1 MAAAG
6 GLRGRGGLG
15 IVRAVSRP
23 NILLLESIHA
33 TAHEEFARHGV
44 AVHTAPG
51 ALSEAQLVKALR
63 ELPQDGPLLLGIRS
77 KTQVTP
83 AVLDATPALL
93 AVGAFCIGTDQIALA
108 AARERGLAVF
118 NAPFSNTRSV
128 AELVLGEIIMLS
140 RQVFA
145 RSQAC
150 HRGLWHKSA
159 DGSHEVR
166 GKTLGIVGYGH
177 IGSQLSV
184 LAEALGMQ
192 VRYHDILPK
201 MALGNAQPSGSLHE
215 LLGTADFV
223 SLHVPDT
230 ELTRGMFGAAELAV
244 MKPGA
249 YLINASRGMVVDLV
263 ALRDALERG
272 RLAGAAVDVFPS
284 EPAKA
289 GDVFDSPLRGLD
301 TVILTPHIG
310 GSTQEAQANIGRE
323 VASSLSA
330 YLGSGSTTGCV
341 TLPNVD
347 AAPVRGGAR
356 ILNVHRNVPGVLS
369 AVNQLLAD
377 SQVNITGQS
386 LATVESIGLLH
397 VDVPLRPDDPK
408 THQLGAA
415 IAALATSLRTRVI

>member
-1 MAAAG
+1 MDEGCGAAG
-6 GLRGRGGLG
+6 AWG
-15 IVRAVSRP
+15 IVRAVTRP

-44 AVHTAPG
+44 VVHTVPG
-51 ALSEAQLVKALR
+51 ALTEAQLVAALR
-63 ELPQDGPLLLGIRS
+63 GLPQEGPLLLGIRS
-77 KTQVTP
+77 KTRVTP
-83 AVLDATPALL
+83 AVLEATPQLL

-108 AARERGLAVF
+108 AARERGVAVF

-166 GKTLGIVGYGH
+166 GKTVGIVGYGH

-184 LAEALGMQ
+184 LAEALGMH
-192 VRYHDILPK
+192 VRYHDLLSKLP
-201 MALGNAQPSGSLHE
+201 LGNAQPCNSLHE
-215 LLGTADFV
+215 LLGLADFV
-223 SLHVPDT
+223 TLHVPDT
-230 ELTRGMFGAAELAV
+230 ELTRGMIGAAELAV
-244 MKPGA
+244 MRPGA
-249 YLINASRGMVVDLV
+249 CLINASRGMVVDLA
-263 ALRDALERG
+263 ALRDALETG
-272 RLAGAAVDVFPS
+272 RVGGAAIDVFPS
-284 EPAKA
+284 EPDKL
-289 GDVFDSPLRGLD
+289 GDVFESPLRGLD
-301 TVILTPHIG
+301 SVILTPHIG

-323 VASSLSA
+323 VATALAA
-330 YLGSGSTTGCV
+330 YLGTGSTTGCV
-341 TLPNVD
+341 TLPNID
-347 AAPVRGGAR
+347 AAPIRSGAR
-356 ILNVHRNVPGVLS
+356 IINVHRNVPGVLS

-397 VDVPLRPDDPK
+397 VDVPLQPDDPK
-408 THQLGAA
+408 THHLRAA
-415 IAALATSLRTRVI
+415 IAALSTSLRTRVV

>member
-1 MAAAG
+1 MSEWA

-51 ALSEAQLVKALR
+51 ALGEAQLVKALR
-63 ELPQDGPLLLGIRS
+63 ELPQDAPVLLGIRS

-145 RSQAC
+145 RSAAC

-201 MALGNAQPSGSLHE
+201 MALGNAQPAGSLHE
-215 LLGTADFV
+215 LLGLADFV
-223 SLHVPDT
+223 TLHVPDT

-244 MKPGA
+244 MKPGS
-249 YLINASRGMVVDLV
+249 YLINASRGMVVDLA

-301 TVILTPHIG
+301 SVILTPHIG

-330 YLGSGSTTGCV
+330 YLASGSTTGCV

-369 AVNQLLAD
+369 AVNQLLAE

-408 THQLGAA
+408 THSLGAA
-415 IAALATSLRTRVI
+415 IAALSTSLRTRVI

>member
-1 MAAAG
+1 M
-6 GLRGRGGLG
+6 
-15 IVRAVSRP
+15 RAVSSP

-44 AVHTAPG
+44 VVHTAPG
-51 ALSEAQLVKALR
+51 AMNEAQLVSALNA
-63 ELPQDGPLLLGIRS
+63 LPQGGPVMLGIRS

-83 AVLDATPALL
+83 AVFAAVPQLL
-93 AVGAFCIGTDQIALA
+93 AVGAFCIGTDQVALGE
-108 AARERGLAVF
+108 ARQRGVGVF

-145 RSQAC
+145 RSAAC

-192 VRYHDILPK
+192 VRYHDILAKLP
-201 MALGNAQPSGSLHE
+201 LGNAQPCNSLHG
-215 LLGTADFV
+215 LLGLADFV
-223 SLHVPDT
+223 TLHVPDT
-230 ELTRGMFGAAELAV
+230 ELTRGMFGAAEISV
-244 MKPGA
+244 MRPGS
-249 YLINASRGMVVDLV
+249 YLINASRGMVVDLA
-263 ALRDALERG
+263 ALRDGLERG

-284 EPAKA
+284 EPSKV
-289 GDVFDSPLRGLD
+289 GDVFDSPLRGLES
-301 TVILTPHIG
+301 VILTPHIG

-323 VASSLSA
+323 VATSLA
-330 YLGSGSTTGCV
+330 AHLTTGSTTGCV
-341 TLPNVD
+341 TLPNID
-347 AAPVRGGAR
+347 AAILRGGAR
-356 ILNVHRNVPGVLS
+356 ILNIHRNVPGVLS

-377 SQVNITGQS
+377 SGVNITGQS
-386 LATVESIGLLH
+386 LATIEAIGLLH

-408 THQLGAA
+408 IHQLGAA
-415 IAALATSLRTRVI
+415 IAALPTSLRTRVIGSR

>member
-1 MAAAG
+1 M
-6 GLRGRGGLG
+6 
-15 IVRAVSRP
+15 SSP

-44 AVHTAPG
+44 VVHTATG
-51 ALSEAQLVKALR
+51 AMNEKQLVAALQA
-63 ELPQDGPLLLGIRS
+63 LPQDGPVMLGIRS

-83 AVLDATPALL
+83 AVLEAVPQLL
-93 AVGAFCIGTDQIALA
+93 AIGAFCIGTDQIALA
-108 AARERGLAVF
+108 DARRRGVAVF

-145 RSQAC
+145 RSAAC

-192 VRYHDILPK
+192 VRYYDILSKLP
-201 MALGNAQPSGSLHE
+201 LGNAQPCNSLHE
-215 LLGTADFV
+215 LLGIADFV
-223 SLHVPDT
+223 TLHVPDT
-230 ELTRGMFGAAELAV
+230 ELTRGMFGAAEIAV
-244 MKPGA
+244 MRPGA
-249 YLINASRGMVVDLV
+249 YLINASRGMVVDLA
-263 ALRDALERG
+263 ALRDGLERG
-272 RLAGAAVDVFPS
+272 RLAGAAIDVFPS
-284 EPAKA
+284 EPAKV

-301 TVILTPHIG
+301 SVILTPHIG

-323 VASSLSA
+323 VATSLAA
-330 YLGSGSTTGCV
+330 YLTSGSTTGCV

-347 AAPVRGGAR
+347 AAYIRGGAR
-356 ILNVHRNVPGVLS
+356 ILNIHRNVPGVLS

-377 SQVNITGQS
+377 SGVNITGQS
-386 LATVESIGLLH
+386 LATIEAIGLLH

-408 THQLGAA
+408 AHQLGAA
-415 IAALATSLRTRVI
+415 IAALPTSLRTRVI

>member
-1 MAAAG
+1 MDEGCGAAG
-6 GLRGRGGLG
+6 AWG
-15 IVRAVSRP
+15 IVRAVTRP

-44 AVHTAPG
+44 VVHTVPG
-51 ALSEAQLVKALR
+51 ALTEAQLVAALR
-63 ELPQDGPLLLGIRS
+63 GLPQEGPLLLGIRS
-77 KTQVTP
+77 KTRVTP
-83 AVLDATPALL
+83 AVLEATPQLL

-108 AARERGLAVF
+108 AARERGVAVF

-166 GKTLGIVGYGH
+166 GKTVGIVGYGH

-184 LAEALGMQ
+184 LAEALGMH
-192 VRYHDILPK
+192 VRYHDLLSKLP
-201 MALGNAQPSGSLHE
+201 LGNAQPCNSLHE
-215 LLGTADFV
+215 LLGLADFV
-223 SLHVPDT
+223 TLHVPDT
-230 ELTRGMFGAAELAV
+230 ELTRGMIGAAELAV
-244 MKPGA
+244 MRPGA
-249 YLINASRGMVVDLV
+249 CLINASRGMVVDLA
-263 ALRDALERG
+263 ALRDALETG
-272 RLAGAAVDVFPS
+272 RVGGAAIDVFPS
-284 EPAKA
+284 EPDKL
-289 GDVFDSPLRGLD
+289 GDVFESPLRGLD
-301 TVILTPHIG
+301 SVILTPHIG

-323 VASSLSA
+323 VATALAA
-330 YLGSGSTTGCV
+330 YLGTGSTTGCV
-341 TLPNVD
+341 TLPNID
-347 AAPVRGGAR
+347 AAPIRSGAR
-356 ILNVHRNVPGVLS
+356 IINVHRNVPGVLS

-397 VDVPLRPDDPK
+397 VDVPLQPDDPK
-408 THQLGAA
+408 THHLRAA
-415 IAALATSLRTRVI
+415 IAALATSLRTRVV

>member
-1 MAAAG
+1 M
-6 GLRGRGGLG
+6 
-15 IVRAVSRP
+15 RAVSRP

-51 ALSEAQLVKALR
+51 AMTEANLVAALHA
-63 ELPQDGPLLLGIRS
+63 LPQDGPLLLGIRS
-77 KTQVTP
+77 KTQVTE
-83 AVLDATPALL
+83 AVLTAVPRLM
-93 AVGAFCIGTDQIALA
+93 AVGAFCIGTDQIALG
-108 AARERGLAVF
+108 AARERGVAVF

-192 VRYHDILPK
+192 VRYHDLLSKLP
-201 MALGNAQPSGSLHE
+201 LGNAQPCNSLHE
-215 LLGTADFV
+215 LLGLADFV

-230 ELTRGMFGAAELAV
+230 ELTRGMIGAAELAV
-244 MKPGA
+244 MRPGA
-249 YLINASRGMVVDLV
+249 YLINASRGMVVDLA

-272 RLAGAAVDVFPS
+272 RLGGAAVDVFPS
-284 EPAKA
+284 EPARV

-301 TVILTPHIG
+301 SVILTPHIG

-323 VASSLSA
+323 VATSLAA
-330 YLGSGSTTGCV
+330 YLLSGSTTGCV
-341 TLPNVD
+341 TLPCVD
-347 AAPVRGGAR
+347 AAPVRGGSR
-356 ILNVHRNVPGVLS
+356 ILNIHRNVPGVLS

-377 SQVNITGQS
+377 SEVNITGQS
-386 LATVESIGLLH
+386 LATVEAIGLLH
-397 VDVPLRPDDPK
+397 VDVPLGVDDPK
-408 THQLGAA
+408 AHQLAAA
-415 IAALATSLRTRVI
+415 IAALPTSLRTRLI

>member
-1 MAAAG
+1 M
-6 GLRGRGGLG
+6 G
-15 IVRAVSRP
+15 IVRAVSSP

-33 TAHEEFARHGV
+33 TAHDEFARHGV
-44 AVHTAPG
+44 VVHTVTG
-51 ALSEAQLVKALR
+51 AMNEKQLVAALR
-63 ELPQDGPLLLGIRS
+63 DLPQDAPLMLGIRS

-83 AVLDATPALL
+83 AVLEAVPKLL
-93 AVGAFCIGTDQIALA
+93 AIGAFCIGTDQIALSD
-108 AARERGLAVF
+108 ARRRGMGVF

-145 RSQAC
+145 RSSAC
-150 HRGLWHKSA
+150 HRGSWHKSA

-192 VRYHDILPK
+192 VRYHDILSKLP
-201 MALGNAQPSGSLHE
+201 LGNAQPCNSLHE
-215 LLGTADFV
+215 LLGMSDFV
-223 SLHVPDT
+223 TLHVPDT
-230 ELTRGMFGAAELAV
+230 ELTRGMFGAAEISV
-244 MKPGA
+244 MRPGA
-249 YLINASRGMVVDLV
+249 YLINASRGMVVDLA

-272 RLAGAAVDVFPS
+272 RLAGAAIDVFPS
-284 EPAKA
+284 EPAKV

-301 TVILTPHIG
+301 SVILTPHIG

-323 VASSLSA
+323 VATSLAS
-330 YLGSGSTTGCV
+330 YLTTGSTTGCV
-341 TLPNVD
+341 TLPNID
-347 AAPVRGGAR
+347 ATVIRAGAR
-356 ILNVHRNVPGVLS
+356 ILNIHRNVPGVLS

-386 LATVESIGLLH
+386 LATIEAIGLLH
-397 VDVPLRPDDPK
+397 VDVPLRHDDPK
-408 THQLGAA
+408 THQLAAA
-415 IAALATSLRTRVI
+415 IAALPTSLRTRVA

>member
-1 MAAAG
+1 M
-6 GLRGRGGLG
+6 G

-249 YLINASRGMVVDLV
+249 YLINASRGMVVDLA

>member
-1 MAAAG
+1 MTEPATDP
-6 GLRGRGGLG
+6 
-15 IVRAVSRP
+15 AV
-23 NILLLESIHA
+23 
-33 TAHEEFARHGV
+33 
-44 AVHTAPG
+44 
-51 ALSEAQLVKALR
+51 
-63 ELPQDGPLLLGIRS
+63 
-77 KTQVTP
+77 VTP
-83 AVLDATPALL
+83 AAD
-93 AVGAFCIGTDQIALA
+93 A
-108 AARERGLAVF
+108 AASPA
-118 NAPFSNTRSV
+118 
-128 AELVLGEIIMLS
+128 
-140 RQVFA
+140 
-145 RSQAC
+145 
-150 HRGLWHKSA
+150 
-159 DGSHEVR
+159 
-166 GKTLGIVGYGH
+166 
-177 IGSQLSV
+177 
-184 LAEALGMQ
+184 
-192 VRYHDILPK
+192 
-201 MALGNAQPSGSLHE
+201 
-215 LLGTADFV
+215 
-223 SLHVPDT
+223 
-230 ELTRGMFGAAELAV
+230 
-244 MKPGA
+244 
-249 YLINASRGMVVDLV
+249 ASRGLGATNVDRSPHKVGSVQGQRLTGTGIPGDRV
-263 ALRDALERG
+263 LTLERG

>member
-1 MAAAG
+1 M
-6 GLRGRGGLG
+6 
-15 IVRAVSRP
+15 VRAVSSP

-44 AVHTAPG
+44 VVHTAAG
-51 ALSEAQLVKALR
+51 ALNEAQLVAALQA
-63 ELPQDGPLLLGIRS
+63 LPQDGPVMLGIRS
-77 KTQVTP
+77 KTQVTAGVLA
-83 AVLDATPALL
+83 AVPQLL
-93 AVGAFCIGTDQIALA
+93 AVGAFCIGTDQVALGE
-108 AARERGLAVF
+108 ARQRGVGVF

-145 RSQAC
+145 RSAAC

-192 VRYHDILPK
+192 VRYHDILSKLP
-201 MALGNAQPSGSLHE
+201 LGNAQPCNSLHE
-215 LLGTADFV
+215 LLGLADFV
-223 SLHVPDT
+223 TLHVPDT
-230 ELTRGMFGAAELAV
+230 ELTRSMFGAAEISV
-244 MKPGA
+244 MRPGS
-249 YLINASRGMVVDLV
+249 YLINASRGMVVDLA
-263 ALRDALERG
+263 ALRDGLERG
-272 RLAGAAVDVFPS
+272 QLAGAAVDVFPS
-284 EPAKA
+284 EPSKV

-301 TVILTPHIG
+301 SVILTPHIG

-323 VASSLSA
+323 VATSLAA
-330 YLGSGSTTGCV
+330 YLTTGSTTGCV
-341 TLPNVD
+341 TLPNID
-347 AAPVRGGAR
+347 AATIRSGAR
-356 ILNVHRNVPGVLS
+356 ILNIHRNVPGVLS

-377 SQVNITGQS
+377 SGVNITGQS
-386 LATVESIGLLH
+386 LATSEAIGLLH

-408 THQLGAA
+408 IHQLGAA
-415 IAALATSLRTRVI
+415 IAALPTSLRTRVIGSR

>member
-1 MAAAG
+1 MSGCGAAVG
-6 GLRGRGGLG
+6 WGM
-15 IVRAVSRP
+15 VRAVPRP

-44 AVHTAPG
+44 VVHTATG
-51 ALSEAQLVKALR
+51 AMDEPQLVAALQA
-63 ELPQDGPLLLGIRS
+63 LPAGRPVLLGIRS
-77 KTQVTP
+77 KTRVTP
-83 AVLDATPALL
+83 AVLDAVPQLL
-93 AVGAFCIGTDQIALA
+93 AVGAFCIGTDQIALS
-108 AARERGLAVF
+108 AARERGIAVF

-184 LAEALGMQ
+184 IAEALGMH
-192 VRYHDILPK
+192 VRYHDVLAKLP
-201 MALGNAQPSGSLHE
+201 LGNAQPCGSLHE
-215 LLGTADFV
+215 LLGLSDFV
-223 SLHVPDT
+223 TLHVPDT
-230 ELTRGMFGAAELAV
+230 ELTRGMIGAAELAV
-244 MKPGA
+244 IRRGA
-249 YLINASRGMVVDLV
+249 YLINASRGMVVDLG
-263 ALRDALERG
+263 ALREALAREQV
-272 RLAGAAVDVFPS
+272 AGAAIDVFPS
-284 EPAKA
+284 EPAKV

-301 TVILTPHIG
+301 SVILTPHIG

-323 VASSLSA
+323 VAISLAA
-330 YLGSGSTTGCV
+330 YLTTGSTTGCV
-341 TLPNVD
+341 TLPNID
-347 AAPVRGGAR
+347 AAPLRSGAR

-369 AVNQLLAD
+369 AINQLLAD

-386 LATVESIGLLH
+386 LATMEAIGLLH
-397 VDVPLRPDDPK
+397 VDVPLRPTDPEIS
-408 THQLGAA
+408 QLSAA
-415 IAALATSLRTRVI
+415 IAALPTSLRTRVI